1 MSAPV
6 PLRRSLQEVSLP
18 ALLRPLVR
26 QKRTGVLR
34 MTRGAITKTVYLS
47 EGRLIF
53 ATSADPDDRLG
64 ERLLVKGL
72 ITYRNYED
80 SVRALR
86 AGKRQGTILVENGA
100 IRSKDLIAGVTEQ
113 VQEIIY
119 SLFGWEE
126 GECEFVE
133 GNLPSREVIVLRMST
148 GDLILEGI
156 RRIHSWSRIRTGVG
170 PLDQK
175 YTLNGEATSLVGGLS
190 LPKLEMNLVATLD
203 GPAILEEICASTRQ
217 SDFLVCRAVW
227 GLWAAGILD
236 RIPQD
241 VEAPRERIRE
251 DTKPH
256 SEQTRGASVGREIEL
271 FNELHRLLC
280 ELVTYELREQAPGF
294 VESALARARGE
305 HEALFGGVGV
315 DRSGEL
321 DAVALRKNIVSRE
334 VAFYLR
340 GLGRL
345 FEIELGLIRESLGAR
360 KAGIIEDGL
369 RALRE
374 QQKQREGI

>member
-6 PLRRSLQEVSLP
+6 PIRRSLQEVSLP
-18 ALLRPLVR
+18 AFLRPLVR

-72 ITYRNYED
+72 ISYRNYED

-119 SLFGWEE
+119 SLFAWEE

-133 GNLPSREVIVLRMST
+133 GSLPSREVIVLRMST

-170 PLDQK
+170 SLDQK
-175 YTLNGEATSLVGGLS
+175 YTLSDEATTLVGGLS
-190 LPKLEMNLVATLD
+190 LATLD

-227 GLWAAGILD
+227 GLWAAGVLD

-241 VEAPRERIRE
+241 AEAPRERIRE

-256 SEQTRGASVGREIEL
+256 AERTPGASVGREIEL
-271 FNELHRLLC
+271 FNELHRLLY
-280 ELVTYELREQAPGF
+280 ELVSYELREQAPGF
-294 VESALARARGE
+294 LENALARARGE
-305 HEALFGGVGV
+305 QQALFGGVDV
-315 DRSGEL
+315 DRAGEL
-321 DAVALRKNIVSRE
+321 DAVALRRNIVSRE
-334 VAFYLR
+334 VASYLR

>member
-6 PLRRSLQEVSLP
+6 PVRRSLQEVSLP

-26 QKRTGVLR
+26 QKKTGVLR

-53 ATSADPDDRLG
+53 ATSTDPDDRLG

-72 ITYRNYED
+72 ISYRNYED
-80 SVRALR
+80 SVRALK

-100 IRSKDLIAGVTEQ
+100 IRSKDLIMGVGEQ

-119 SLFGWEE
+119 SLFSWEDGE
-126 GECEFVE
+126 GEFQE
-133 GNLPSREVIVLRMST
+133 GPLPSREVIVLRMST

-156 RRIHSWSRIRTGVG
+156 RRIQGWTRIRSGVG
-170 PLDQK
+170 SLDQK
-175 YTLNGEATSLVGGLS
+175 YQLSGEATTLIGGLT

-203 GPAILEEICASTRQ
+203 GPATLEEICASTRQ

-236 RIPQD
+236 RVPED
-241 VEAPRERIRE
+241 LEAVREKPHE

-256 SEQTRGASVGREIEL
+256 ERTRGASVGREIEL
-271 FNELHRLLC
+271 FNELHRLLFD
-280 ELVTYELREQAPGF
+280 LVTYELRERAPGF
-294 VESALARARGE
+294 LEGAVARARGE
-305 HEALFGGVGV
+305 LPALFDGVTM
-315 DRSGEL
+315 DRNGDL
-321 DAVALRKNIVSRE
+321 DPVILRRNIVSRE
-334 VAFYLR
+334 VASYLR

-345 FEIELGLIRESLGAR
+345 LEIELGLVRENLGPR
-360 KAGIIEDGL
+360 KATIIENGL
-369 RALRE
+369 RALRN
-374 QQKQREGI
+374 QQKESHGL